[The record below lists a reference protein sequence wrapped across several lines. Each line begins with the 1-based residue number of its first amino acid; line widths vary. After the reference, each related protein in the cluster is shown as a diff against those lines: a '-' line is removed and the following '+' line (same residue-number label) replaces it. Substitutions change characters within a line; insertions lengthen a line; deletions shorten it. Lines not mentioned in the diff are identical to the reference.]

1 MRVVLACPKL
11 HERSRTRPK
20 PRIGESAPMPGE
32 KWLAAKGSPLLS
44 SPFPTFTRPPSC
56 PIRSPGRFFY
66 PLPTDSPYL
75 SPPSSSLIPWS
86 SCSARRW
93 GEVARAW
100 SFTEAGTTIGPRD
113 SRARLGWDRYF
124 NLTGQSS
131 GPAVSLNRGKPFRSY
146 PIGELCPRSS
156 RTSFSSF
163 QIALVLVCVH

>member
-20 PRIGESAPMPGE
+20 PRIDESVPMPGE

-113 SRARLGWDRYF
+113 SRARLAARM
-124 NLTGQSS
+124 
-131 GPAVSLNRGKPFRSY
+131 GPVFQLNRPVIRTGSVAQPWQAFPLLSY
-146 PIGELCPRSS
+146 RRIMSP
-156 RTSFSSF
+156 
-163 QIALVLVCVH
+163 